1 MYLVEE
7 GNARFGEACRLVP
20 LRERV
25 EGRVFGARETTE
37 GVVESCLR
45 CLLSVPLLLLDSLMA
60 RRRSRDVPMW
70 TAPLMVLAWTL
81 EYALPNATLDVVE
94 VMASLQKSMHQR

>member
-7 GNARFGEACRLVP
+7 VNARFGKAGRLVL

-25 EGRVFGARETTE
+25 ERRIFGARETTE

-45 CLLSVPLLLLDSLMA
+45 YLLSVLLLLLLLLLLDSLTA
-60 RRRSRDVPMW
+60 LGWSRDIPMW
-70 TAPLMVLAWTL
+70 TELLMVLAWTL
-81 EYALPNATLDVVE
+81 E
-94 VMASLQKSMHQR
+94 